1 MSRRR
6 RRRGGGWWWKALIV
20 VLVAAC
26 AWAVLTSN
34 WMARFRYPQKYME
47 YVEPYAREYGLEEN
61 FVLAVIFAESSFD
74 PEAVSHAGARGLM
87 QLMPDTGAWLAG
99 KLDMENVDADDLF
112 DPATNIRLGC
122 YYLSYLEERLEDRE
136 LVLAAYNAGM
146 GNVRK
151 WLQDERYSDGVQ
163 LLSIPIKETE
173 NYVEKTL
180 RTYEKYEELYP

>member
-1 MSRRR
+1 M
-6 RRRGGGWWWKALIV
+6 RGHG
-20 VLVAAC
+20 
-26 AWAVLTSN
+26 T
-34 WMARFRYPQKYME
+34 
-47 YVEPYAREYGLEEN
+47 
-61 FVLAVIFAESSFD
+61 
-74 PEAVSHAGARGLM
+74 M

-99 KLDMENVDADDLF
+99 KLDMENFDADDLF